1 MNADPHSENY
11 DFTGVEAKWQE
22 YWDKNNINKTIEDNA
37 FDKAK
42 RFYVLDMFPYPSG
55 DGLHVGH
62 PKGYTASDIITR
74 QMRMKGYNVLHPMG
88 FDSFGLPAE
97 NYALKTGIHPSI
109 ITEKNITRFKQQI
122 KSIGLSYDWEREVIT
137 CRPEYYR
144 WTQWIFLQMYKHGL
158 AYEADVPI
166 NWCPSCMTGL
176 ANEEVKEGVCERC
189 GEAVKKRKMR
199 QWMLRITKYADRL
212 LDGLEGL
219 DWPDSIKIM
228 QRNWI
233 GRSEGADVDFSVVGL
248 EEKLTV
254 FTTRPDT
261 LFGAT
266 YMVLA
271 PEHPFVYKI
280 TGPAQSVAVQAYVMD
295 SLNKNEMERT
305 SLAKQK
311 TGVFTGGYA
320 INPVNNEKIP
330 IWIAD
335 YIVMSYGTGAIMAV
349 PAHDSR
355 DFEFASRYGLTIKPV
370 VSRDGEISNERMGA
384 AFEEDGI
391 AINSGEYD
399 GLTTKEFKQKII
411 KWLVDNKRGK
421 AAINYKIRDWVFSR
435 QKFWGEP
442 IPLIHCKK
450 CGIVPVPEDELP
462 LKLPDVERYQ
472 TSESGESPLA
482 KIEDWVITKCPKCN
496 SEARRE
502 TNTMPQWAGS
512 CWYHLRYTDPH
523 NDKVFADYDKLNYW
537 GSVDYYIGGAEHAVL
552 HLLYARFWN
561 MFLYDQGLVPFEEPY
576 LKLRNQGMV
585 LAEDSRKMSK
595 SFGNVINPDEIIAEH
610 GADTLRLFEMFMGP
624 LDATMPWSTKGIIGL
639 HRFIDRVWRLS
650 FKELTKE
657 AMPTDLKR
665 LLHRTIKHV
674 DKGIES
680 LSFNTA
686 ISNMMILVNEVTGRD
701 NLPREFF
708 ETFVRLLAPF
718 TPHLCEEIWQKIGN
732 KPSVLKQS
740 WPTYDEAFCQ
750 DEEILVVIQVNSK
763 IRAKIMLP
771 PGLSEEKLKE
781 IALEHEQ
788 VQSWLKGKRIEKVI
802 AVQGRLINIVLSR

>member
-1 MNADPHSENY
+1 MNADSHSENY
-11 DFTGVEAKWQE
+11 DFTNTEAKWQE
-22 YWDKNNINKTIEDNA
+22 YWDRNKTDKTIEDNA
-37 FDKAK
+37 FDKDK

-109 ITEKNITRFKQQI
+109 ITEKNINRFRQQI
-122 KSIGLSYDWEREVIT
+122 KSIGLSYDWDREVVT

-144 WTQWIFLQMYKHGL
+144 WTQWVFLQMFRQGL

-176 ANEEVKEGVCERC
+176 ANEEVKEGACERC

-248 EEKLTV
+248 EETLTV

-280 TGPAQSVAVQAYVMD
+280 TGPSQSVAVQAYVMN

-330 IWIAD
+330 IWITD

-355 DFEFASRYGLTIKPV
+355 DFEFASRYGLAIKEV
-370 VSRDGEISNERMGA
+370 VSKDGEVSPESLDI
-384 AFEEDGI
+384 AFEDEGI
-391 AINSGEYD
+391 AVNSVEYD
-399 GLTTKEFKQKII
+399 GLTTREFKQKII
-411 KWLVDNKRGK
+411 KWLEDNNKGK
-421 AAINYKIRDWVFSR
+421 SAINYKIRDWVFSR

-442 IPLIHCKK
+442 IPLIHCTK
-450 CGIVPVPEDELP
+450 CGVVQVPEDELP
-462 LKLPDVERYQ
+462 LKLPDVEKYQ

-482 KIEDWVITKCPKCN
+482 KIEDWVKTKCPKCN

-512 CWYHLRYTDPH
+512 CWYHLRYIDPD
-523 NDKVFADYDKLNYW
+523 NEKAFADYDK
-537 GSVDYYIGGAEHAVL
+537 SK
-552 HLLYARFWN
+552 LL
-561 MFLYDQGLVPFEEPY
+561 GE
-576 LKLRNQGMV
+576 
-585 LAEDSRKMSK
+585 
-595 SFGNVINPDEIIAEH
+595 
-610 GADTLRLFEMFMGP
+610 
-624 LDATMPWSTKGIIGL
+624 
-639 HRFIDRVWRLS
+639 
-650 FKELTKE
+650 
-657 AMPTDLKR
+657 
-665 LLHRTIKHV
+665 
-674 DKGIES
+674 
-680 LSFNTA
+680 
-686 ISNMMILVNEVTGRD
+686 
-701 NLPREFF
+701 
-708 ETFVRLLAPF
+708 
-718 TPHLCEEIWQKIGN
+718 C
-732 KPSVLKQS
+732 
-740 WPTYDEAFCQ
+740 
-750 DEEILVVIQVNSK
+750 
-763 IRAKIMLP
+763 
-771 PGLSEEKLKE
+771 
-781 IALEHEQ
+781 
-788 VQSWLKGKRIEKVI
+788 
-802 AVQGRLINIVLSR
+802 